1 MLRALYTSA
10 SGMQGQQMNL
20 DVIANNLA
28 NVNTTGFKKS
38 KIEFQDMLY
47 QTSRAAGAAG
57 TGPPSSLSRYLRMN
71 GMCTCVQKCAQSI
84 ARTSVG
90 TLVARAFSKTFTA

>member
-28 NVNTTGFKKS
+28 NVNTTAFKKS
-38 KIEFQDMLY
+38 RADFEDLYYQKIRTGSGQP
-47 QTSRAAGAAG
+47 AAGPGFGIRRLAEPG
-57 TGPPSSLSRYLRMN
+57 TRKRAVSSSLSN
-71 GMCTCVQKCAQSI
+71 
-84 ARTSVG
+84 
-90 TLVARAFSKTFTA
+90 